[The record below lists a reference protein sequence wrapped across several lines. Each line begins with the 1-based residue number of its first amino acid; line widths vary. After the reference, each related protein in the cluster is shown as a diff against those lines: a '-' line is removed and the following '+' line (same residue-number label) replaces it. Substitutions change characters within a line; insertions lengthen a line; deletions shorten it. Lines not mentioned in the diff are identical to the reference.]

1 MTPGI
6 AVTAIGKSQP
16 RLKVF
21 SLTQSC
27 VRDPCLVRRSVS
39 SSSYNG
45 IILAENEPLE
55 NPDRESLTREK

>member
-39 SSSYNG
+39 YNV